1 MCTNGVNTGQL
12 ETMIEMIDDL
22 CKVSRRQM
30 HNLAH
35 TAEDA
40 GYETVGRKLHA
51 AQSMMDDVR
60 ALLDEAKDAIEDDA
74 EAAGG
79 VEVNLV

>member
-1 MCTNGVNTGQL
+1 MCSNGVNTGQL
-12 ETMIEMIDDL
+12 ETMIKMIDDI

-30 HNLAH
+30 HDLAH

-40 GYETVGRKLHA
+40 GYQTVGSKLHG
-51 AQSMMDDVR
+51 AQSLMDDVR
-60 ALLDEAKDAIEDDA
+60 ALLDDAADAIEDDA

-79 VEVNLV
+79 VQVSLV

>member
-1 MCTNGVNTGQL
+1 MCSNGVNTGQL
-12 ETMIEMIDDL
+12 ETMIAMIDDV

-40 GYETVGRKLHA
+40 GFQTVGMKLHG

-74 EAAGG
+74 EDAGG
-79 VEVNLV
+79 VQVSLV

>member
-12 ETMIEMIDDL
+12 ETMIEMIDDV

-35 TAEDA
+35 SAEDA
-40 GYETVGRKLHA
+40 GYETVGRKLHT

-74 EAAGG
+74 QNAGG
-79 VEVNLV
+79 VEVSLV

>member
-1 MCTNGVNTGQL
+1 MCSNGVNTGQL
-12 ETMIEMIDDL
+12 ETMIEMIDDV

-40 GYETVGRKLHA
+40 GFQTVGARLHA
-51 AQSMMDDVR
+51 AQAMMDDVR

-74 EAAGG
+74 DAAGG
-79 VEVNLV
+79 VSVSLV

>member
-1 MCTNGVNTGQL
+1 MCSNGVNTGQL
-12 ETMIEMIDDL
+12 ETMIKMIDDV

-30 HNLAH
+30 HDLAH

-40 GYETVGRKLHA
+40 GFQAVGAKLHA

-60 ALLDEAKDAIEDDA
+60 ALLDDAADAIEDDA
-74 EAAGG
+74 EGAGG
-79 VEVNLV
+79 VQVSLV

>member
-1 MCTNGVNTGQL
+1 MCTNGGNTGQL

-22 CKVSRRQM
+22 CKVSRRQV

-40 GYETVGRKLHA
+40 GYETVGSKLHA
-51 AQSMMDDVR
+51 AQSLMDDVR

-74 EAAGG
+74 QAAGG

>member
-1 MCTNGVNTGQL
+1 MCANGVNTGQL
-12 ETMIEMIDDL
+12 EVMIEMIDDV

-40 GYETVGRKLHA
+40 GFQTVGMKLHA

-79 VEVNLV
+79 VQVNLV

>member
-1 MCTNGVNTGQL
+1 MCSNGVNTGQL
-12 ETMIEMIDDL
+12 ETMINMISDV

-30 HNLAH
+30 HDLAH

-40 GYETVGRKLHA
+40 GFQTVGMKLHA

-60 ALLDEAKDAIEDDA
+60 ALLDDAVDAIEDDA

-79 VEVNLV
+79 VQVSLV